1 MIIAG
6 LQKLSLLDFPGKVA
20 ATVFTGGCNLRC
32 PFCHNSE
39 LLEAPPALM
48 TAGEFFEFLSG
59 RKGKIDGVCITG
71 GEPCLQPDLCDF
83 MKQIKTAGFAVKLD
97 TNGCFPKHLE
107 NALNQNLLDYVALDV
122 KNSAEQYP
130 ATTGTER
137 FGIDNLLRSIE
148 LLLTSSVP
156 FELRTTVVEP
166 LHTVESFTG
175 ICSLLGTLTE
185 RTGRKIPEY
194 YLQPFVDRDTVP
206 FAGLK
211 APNREKLAEYAKI
224 LAPVAEKVRIRG

>member
-6 LQKLSLLDFPGKVA
+6 LQKLSLVDFPGKVA
-20 ATVFTGGCNLRC
+20 STVFTGGCNLRC
-32 PFCHNSE
+32 PFCHNSG
-39 LLEAPPALM
+39 LLDSPPIAM
-48 TAGEFFEFLSG
+48 TPGEFLEYLSG

-83 MKQIKTAGFAVKLD
+83 MRQIKSAGFAVKLD
-97 TNGCFPKHLE
+97 TNGCFPKHLQ
-107 NALNQNLLDYVALDV
+107 NALDQNLPDYVALDV
-122 KNSAEQYP
+122 KNGPEQYA
-130 ATTGTER
+130 ATAGTER
-137 FGIDNLLRSIE
+137 FDIDSLLRSIE

-166 LHTVESFTG
+166 LHTEESVRAIRTM
-175 ICSLLGTLTE
+175 LEPLTE
-185 RTGRKIPEY
+185 RTGRKIPDY

-211 APNREKLAEYAKI
+211 APSMEKLAEYAEI
-224 LAPVAEKVRIRG
+224 LAPVTEKIRIRG

>member
-6 LQKLSLLDFPGKVA
+6 LQKLSLVDFPGRVA
-20 ATVFTGGCNLRC
+20 STVFTGGCNLRC
-32 PFCHNSE
+32 PFCHNSG
-39 LLEAPPALM
+39 LLEAPPAVM
-48 TAGEFFEFLSG
+48 TPEEFFGFLSG

-107 NALNQNLLDYVALDV
+107 KALSQNVVDYVAVDV
-122 KNSAEQYP
+122 KNGPEQYA

-137 FGIDNLLRSIE
+137 FDTDNLLRSIE

-156 FELRTTVVEP
+156 FDLRTTVVEP
-166 LHTVESFTG
+166 LHTAESVRSIRTM
-175 ICSLLGTLTE
+175 LEPLTA

-194 YLQPFVDRDTVP
+194 YLQPFVDRDSVP

-211 APNREKLAEYAKI
+211 APEREKLAEYAEI
-224 LAPVAEKVRIRG
+224 LAPVTEKIRIRG

>member
-20 ATVFTGGCNLRC
+20 STVFTGGCNLRC

-39 LLEAPPALM
+39 LLEAPPAAM
-48 TAGEFFEFLSG
+48 TPGEFFEYLSG

-83 MKQIKTAGFAVKLD
+83 MRQIKSAGFAVKLD
-97 TNGCFPKHLE
+97 TNGCFPKQLQ
-107 NALNQNLLDYVALDV
+107 NALNQDLLDYVAVDV
-122 KNSAEQYP
+122 KNGPEQYP
-130 ATTGTER
+130 ATAGTER
-137 FGIDNLLRSIE
+137 FDIDSLLRSIE

-166 LHTVESFTG
+166 LHTEESVRSIRTM
-175 ICSLLGTLTE
+175 LEPLTE
-185 RTGRKIPEY
+185 RTGRKIPDY

-206 FAGLK
+206 FAGLE
-211 APNREKLAEYAKI
+211 APSREKLAEYAEI
-224 LAPVAEKVRIRG
+224 LAPVTEKIRIRG

>member
-97 TNGCFPKHLE
+97 TNGTHPERLVRMIRE
-107 NALNQNLLDYVALDV
+107 GLVQYVAMDI
-122 KNSAEQYP
+122 KNSPARYAETCGVDSMDLSPVY
-130 ATTGTER
+130 A
-137 FGIDNLLRSIE
+137 SIE
-148 LLLTSSVP
+148 LLLTSP
-156 FELRTTVVEP
+156 TDYEFRTTVMEE
-166 LHTVESFTG
+166 LHDDASFAAIG
-175 ICSLLGTLTE
+175 PMIAGAK
-185 RTGRKIPEY
+185 RY
-194 YLQPFVDRDTVP
+194 FLQPFRDRDTVL
-206 FAGLK
+206 FAGFH
-211 APNREKLAEYAKI
+211 APGEETLRRWAELVKPYVSA
-224 LAPVAEKVRIRG
+224 VSIRGNE

>member
-6 LQKLSLLDFPGKVA
+6 LQKLSLLDFPGRVA

-39 LLEAPPALM
+39 LLDAPPAVM
-48 TAGEFFEFLSG
+48 TVGEFFNFLVG

-71 GEPCLQPDLCDF
+71 GEPCLQPDLCEF
-83 MKQIKTAGFAVKLD
+83 MKQIKAEGFAVKLD
-97 TNGCFPKHLE
+97 TNGCFPKHLQ
-107 NALNQNLLDYVALDV
+107 NAIHQNLPDYVAVDI
-122 KNSAEQYP
+122 KNGPEQYP
-130 ATTGTER
+130 ETAGTER
-137 FGIDNLLRSIE
+137 FDTDSLLRSVE
-148 LLLTSSVP
+148 LLLASSVP

-166 LHTVESFTG
+166 LHTAESVRS
-175 ICSLLGTLTE
+175 IRAMIEPLTE

-211 APNREKLAEYAKI
+211 APSREKLAEYAEI
-224 LAPVAEKVRIRG
+224 LAPVAETVRIRG

>member
-48 TAGEFFEFLSG
+48 TAAEFFEFLSG

-71 GEPCLQPDLCDF
+71 GEPCMQPDLCDF
-83 MKQIKTAGFAVKLD
+83 MKQIRSEGFSVKLD

-107 NALNQNLLDYVALDV
+107 NALDRDLLDYVALDV
-122 KNSAEQYP
+122 KNSADRYP

-137 FGIDNLLRSIE
+137 FGMDSVLRSIE

-166 LHTVESFTG
+166 LHTEGSFTG
-175 ICSLLGTLTE
+175 IRDMLAPLTE

-194 YLQPFVDRDTVP
+194 FLQPFVDRDTVP
-206 FAGLK
+206 FSGLR
-211 APNREKLAEYAKI
+211 APEREKLAEYAEI
-224 LAPVAEKVRIRG
+224 LAPAAEKVRIRG